1 MLNRTGQRV
10 WLVVALL
17 MAAAL
22 LGGLLQPAGR
32 AFAHPLGNFTI
43 NRYARVEVYRDTIRI
58 HYALDFAEIPTLQL
72 AEEIDTD
79 GDKTL
84 SPAELQAWAASRE
97 HEIASRLD
105 LSLGGAALQLRV
117 EGRAATVAA
126 GQAGLVVLRLAYVFE
141 APAKGSGVS
150 AILFADHNYEG
161 RAGWR
166 EIVIAPSAG
175 ADVTV
180 DARFLEE
187 RSQGLTAYPEN
198 SLTGAPADQSVTFT
212 WRTGSGSPAPAVTLG
227 AEATA
232 VRSGG
237 SGFASL
243 LDNDRSFAVI
253 LFSLLA
259 ALGFG
264 ALHALGPGHGKSV
277 VAAYLVGSRGT
288 ARHAL
293 ALGLTVTATHTSTVY
308 LLGFVTL
315 ALSQYI
321 VPEQLYLYLGVASGA
336 MVVAMG
342 IALFV
347 GRLRG
352 LRRGGSTGGHRH
364 GLFGRTH
371 SHEPHPHE
379 HGHAAPADG
388 PAVAVEP
395 TPRVGWR
402 GLLTLGVAGGLLPC
416 PSAIV
421 VMLAAISLGQVVF
434 GMLLIVAFSLGLAGV
449 LMAIGLA
456 LVWGRRLSGRSRAAR
471 VLRQPAFAR
480 LATLFPILTAAGLT
494 AAGAV
499 ITFQAWTQPGL

>member
-1 MLNRTGQRV
+1 MVSRTGQRI
-10 WLVVALL
+10 WLVVAVLV
-17 MAAAL
+17 AAAF
-22 LGGLLQPAGR
+22 LGALLQPAGS
-32 AFAHPLGNFTI
+32 ALAHPLGNFTI
-43 NRYARVEVYRDTIRI
+43 NRYARVEVYRDTIRV
-58 HYALDFAEIPTLQL
+58 HYALDFAEIPTIQL
-72 AEEIDTD
+72 AAEIDTD
-79 GDKTL
+79 SDGQL
-84 SPAELQAWAASRE
+84 SRTELDGWARSQQEAILSRME
-97 HEIASRLD
+97 
-105 LSLGGAALQLRV
+105 LSLAGTALGLKPVAHAAAV
-117 EGRAATVAA
+117 SD
-126 GQAGLVVLRLAYVFE
+126 GQAGLDILRLSYVFE
-141 APAKGSGVS
+141 APATGDTLAAVR
-150 AILFADHNYEG
+150 FADRNYEG

-166 EIVIAPSAG
+166 EIVVLPSPG
-175 ADVTV
+175 ADLTV
-180 DARFLEE
+180 EARFLEE
-187 RSQGLTAYPEN
+187 RSQALTAYPEN
-198 SLTGAPADQSVTFT
+198 SLTGAPADQSVEFT
-212 WRTGSGSPAPAVTLG
+212 WRTGSGSDAPAVTLG
-227 AEATA
+227 AEAA
-232 VRSGG
+232 ARSGR

-243 LDNDRSFAVI
+243 LDNNRSAGVI

-352 LRRGGSTGGHRH
+352 LRRGGSPGGHRH
-364 GLFGRTH
+364 GLFGRAH

-456 LVWGRRLSGRSRAAR
+456 LVWGRRLSGRSRVVRALQR
-471 VLRQPAFAR
+471 PGLAR
-480 LATLFPILTAAGLT
+480 LAGVFPVVTALGLT
-494 AAGAV
+494 VAGAV
-499 ITFQAWTQPGL
+499 ITYQAWNQPGL